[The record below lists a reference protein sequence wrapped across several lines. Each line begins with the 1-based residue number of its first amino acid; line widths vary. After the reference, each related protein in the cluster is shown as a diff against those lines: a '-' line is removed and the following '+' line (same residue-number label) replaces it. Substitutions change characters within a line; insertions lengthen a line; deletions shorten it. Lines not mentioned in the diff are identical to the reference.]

1 MDADVLLAADPRIH
15 VIALVV
21 YAIAGSCAIPGTAL
35 KHQTFAIW
43 ARRLAVLGLVIHGA
57 GLIARWIGSGHGP
70 YVSRYELLSAYAWA
84 SVSIWLTWSTRDRR
98 LRDFGLIVLP
108 VSLLLIGVGLYAGPE
123 VKMLPATFS
132 GIWLVLHVS
141 FYFIA
146 FATGL
151 TSFGASLFYLVP
163 EVRFEGT
170 RVPDRTELDSIAYRA
185 TGLAFAFWGVG
196 LLTGAI
202 WAYYSWGRF
211 WGWDPVETWSLIT
224 WLLYGLYLHLRRFYG
239 WKGRRAAALLVVC
252 YGFALLSLFGTALFT
267 STLHSEYFS

>member
-1 MDADVLLAADPRIH
+1 MDAPMLLSADPRIH
-15 VIALVV
+15 VLALVV
-21 YAIAGSCAIPGTAL
+21 YAVAAGLTISGTVLKREAL
-35 KHQTFAIW
+35 ADW
-43 ARRLAVLGLVIHGA
+43 SRRLAIAGLVVQSL

-70 YVSRYELLSAYAWA
+70 FVSRYELLSAYAWM
-84 SVSIWLTWSTRDRR
+84 SVLVWLVWSARDHR

-108 VSLLLIGVGLYAGPE
+108 VSLLLVGVGLYTGPE
-123 VKMLPATFS
+123 VKMLPATFR

-141 FYFIA
+141 FYFVA

-151 TSFGASLFYLVP
+151 TAFGASVLHLVP
-163 EVRFEGT
+163 ESRRAGT
-170 RVPDRTELDSIAYRA
+170 RVPARHELDSIAYQA
-185 TGLAFAFWGVG
+185 AGLAFAFWGVG

-239 WKGRRAAALLVVC
+239 WKDRRAALLLILC
-252 YGFALLSLFGTALFT
+252 YGLALLSLFGTALFT